1 MMKGDDVKFRRIKD
15 LREDGDL
22 TQQYLAN
29 QLQISRSAYS
39 NYESGKREIPIEI
52 LWRLADFYGTTIDYL
67 VGRSDQGAAKTPRKK
82 S

>member
-67 VGRSDQGAAKTPRKK
+67 VGRSEQGLKR